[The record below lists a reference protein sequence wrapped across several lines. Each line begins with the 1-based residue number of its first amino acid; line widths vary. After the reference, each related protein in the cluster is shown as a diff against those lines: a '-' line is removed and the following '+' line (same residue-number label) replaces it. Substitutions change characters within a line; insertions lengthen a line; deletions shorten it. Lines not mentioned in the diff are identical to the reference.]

1 MRKLF
6 VNARNLLVITP
17 LRGNPFPDCP
27 YFPSGKSAESLPTAS
42 SKSARSFGISP
53 STTCSSRR
61 RRISPTSL
69 PEKPSAVTSFPFTAK
84 SLREKQASE
93 ETISSRI
100 ASNLSISP
108 WVPWNCGAW
117 ARLSARLMAIKR
129 RRSSSPKFINARRT
143 LFSVRGNTLSC
154 HSTRRTMVKR
164 RSLGHF
170 NRRSISSAIWALT
183 FGCP

>member
-6 VNARNLLVITP
+6 VNARNLLDITP
-17 LRGNPFPDCP
+17 LWGNPFPNRP
-27 YFPSGKSAESLPTAS
+27 YFPSGKSAELFAAAS
-42 SKSARSFGISP
+42 NKSARSFGSSP

-61 RRISPTSL
+61 RRISPTVL
-69 PEKPSAVTSFPFTAK
+69 PENPSAVMSFPFTAK
-84 SLREKQASE
+84 SFKEKQASE
-93 ETISSRI
+93 ERTSSRI

-108 WVPWNCGAW
+108 WVPWNSGAW
-117 ARLSARLMAIKR
+117 ARLSARLMAIRR

-170 NRRSISSAIWALT
+170 KRRSISSAICALT
-183 FGCP
+183 FG